1 MLVRLKTNMHI
12 KLQKN
17 LLYSKSPLGRIRIK
31 NHPST
36 LIPYHRWAEMEI
48 MHITHKQC
56 DDSISIK
63 QLC

>member
-1 MLVRLKTNMHI
+1 MHI
-12 KLQKN
+12 KPFKTFWNILN
-17 LLYSKSPLGRIRIK
+17 HRGGTIRIK
-31 NHPST
+31 HHPST

-56 DDSISIK
+56 DDSILIE